1 MDKAHVLVVEDE
13 EVNRKLLTEM
23 VEGWGY
29 SATAIANGAELW
41 KTIEAK
47 PPSAVLLDL
56 FLPDGDGREILKSL
70 RRLRQEIPVIMITG
84 KATVDN
90 AVECMQLGAY
100 QFLEKPFRFE
110 QLQFHLKNAVE
121 LNELARKYSSL
132 RDTLEAADQ
141 FENMIGTSEEMQ
153 TIYHI
158 IRNVSQSDASVF
170 ITGESGT
177 GKELVARAIHNRSRR
192 ADNGFEPVNCAA
204 IPREL
209 LESEMFGH
217 EKGSFT
223 GAYTKRIG
231 SCERGDGG
239 TLFLDEICEMPPE
252 LQVKMLRFLQDRT
265 FRRVG
270 GNETIR
276 VDVRV
281 IAATN
286 RDPLD
291 EIGAGRLREDLYY
304 RLMVVPIDMPPL
316 RDRREDIF
324 LLATHFL
331 DIFARKN
338 GKAFAEITPE
348 ALRALVRYPW
358 QGNVRELENVVEN
371 VVVLNNDT
379 AVKLDH
385 LPERIRDYTP
395 PEGEDEIEVKVE
407 RVKDHAGTS
416 AGRGARPE
424 PSRGASRAAE
434 GGSDEPVLPMTEIEK
449 RAIEHAL
456 RTTNGNVPAAARKLK
471 IGQATIYRKIKAYR
485 IRL

>member
-1 MDKAHVLVVEDE
+1 MDKAHGAAHVLIVEDE
-13 EVNRKLLTEM
+13 EVNRNLLAENLQ
-23 VEGWGY
+23 EWGY
-29 SATAIANGAELW
+29 SVTALDDGQSIW
-41 KTIEAK
+41 KAIETRS
-47 PPSAVLLDL
+47 PNAVLLDL
-56 FLPDGDGREILKSL
+56 FLPGGDGRDILKSL
-70 RRLRQEIPVIMITG
+70 HKLRQEIPVIVITG
-84 KATVDN
+84 RATVDN

-100 QFLEKPFRFE
+100 HFLEKPFRFE
-110 QLQFHLKNAVE
+110 QLRLQLKNAVE
-121 LNELARKYSSL
+121 LNELSRKYSSL
-132 RDTLEAADQ
+132 RDAVETADQ

-170 ITGESGT
+170 VTGESGT

-192 ADNGFEPVNCAA
+192 ADKNFEPVNCAA

-223 GAYTKRIG
+223 GAYQKRIG

-239 TLFLDEICEMPPE
+239 TLFLDEVCEMPPE

-270 GNETIR
+270 GSDVIK

-286 RDPLD
+286 RDPID
-291 EIGAGRLREDLYY
+291 EIAAGRLREDLYY
-304 RLMVVPIDMPPL
+304 RLMVVPIAMPPL
-316 RDRREDIF
+316 RVRREDVF
-324 LLATHFL
+324 LLGTHFL
-331 DIFARKN
+331 DLFARKN
-338 GKAFAEITPE
+338 GKAFGEITPE

-358 QGNVRELENVVEN
+358 HGNVRELENVIEN

-379 AVKLDH
+379 TVKLDH
-385 LPERIRDYTP
+385 LPDRIRDYEP
-395 PEGEDEIEVKVE
+395 PNGEDENEIVIEVERIKDEMDQVVPMDEVE
-407 RVKDHAGTS
+407 R
-416 AGRGARPE
+416 
-424 PSRGASRAAE
+424 
-434 GGSDEPVLPMTEIEK
+434 

-456 RTTNGNVPAAARKLK
+456 RITKGNVPAAARKLK
-471 IGQATIYRKIKAYR
+471 IGQATIYRKIKSYS
-485 IRL
+485 IQVS

>member
-1 MDKAHVLVVEDE
+1 
-13 EVNRKLLTEM
+13 
-23 VEGWGY
+23 
-29 SATAIANGAELW
+29 
-41 KTIEAK
+41 
-47 PPSAVLLDL
+47 
-56 FLPDGDGREILKSL
+56 
-70 RRLRQEIPVIMITG
+70 VIMITG

-90 AVECMQLGAY
+90 AVQCMQLGAY

-121 LNELARKYSSL
+121 LNELAHKYSSL
-132 RDTLEAADQ
+132 RDTLESADH

-170 ITGESGT
+170 VTGESGT

-192 ADNGFEPVNCAA
+192 ADSGFEPVNCAA

-223 GAYTKRIG
+223 GAYQKRIG

-239 TLFLDEICEMPPE
+239 TLFLDEVCEMPPE

-270 GNETIR
+270 GNDVIK

-291 EIGAGRLREDLYY
+291 EIAAGRLREDLYY
-304 RLMVVPIDMPPL
+304 RLMVVPIEMPPL

-338 GKAFAEITPE
+338 GKAFTEMTPE

-379 AVKLDH
+379 AVKLDY
-385 LPERIRDYTP
+385 LPERIRTYTP
-395 PEGEDEIEVKVE
+395 PEGEADIEVKVE
-407 RVKDHAGTS
+407 RVKERAS
-416 AGRGARPE
+416 PEAGRGASRVAESGARPE
-424 PSRGASRAAE
+424 P
-434 GGSDEPVLPMTEIEK
+434 GSGQDPVLPMTEVEK
-449 RAIEHAL
+449 RAIENAL
-456 RTTNGNVPAAARKLK
+456 RATGGNVPAAAKKLK
-471 IGQATIYRKIKAYR
+471 IGQATIYRKIKSYK
-485 IRL
+485 IRV

>member
-13 EVNRKLLTEM
+13 EVNRSLLVDTLRE
-23 VEGWGY
+23 WDY
-29 SATAIANGAELW
+29 SVTALADGKELW
-41 KTIEAK
+41 KAIETSA
-47 PPSAVLLDL
+47 PSAVLLDI

-70 RRLRQEIPVIMITG
+70 TRLRQEIPVIMITA

-110 QLQFHLKNAVE
+110 QLRLHLKNAVE
-121 LNELARKYSSL
+121 LNELSRKYSSL
-132 RDTLEAADQ
+132 RDAVETADH
-141 FENMIGTSEEMQ
+141 FEGMIGTSEQMQ

-158 IRNVSQSDASVF
+158 IRHVSQSDASVF
-170 ITGESGT
+170 VTGESGT

-192 ADNGFEPVNCAA
+192 SDKSFEPVNCAA

-223 GAYTKRIG
+223 GAYQKRIG
-231 SCERGDGG
+231 CCERGNGG

-252 LQVKMLRFLQDRT
+252 LQVKMLRFLQDRS

-270 GNETIR
+270 GNEVIK

-281 IAATN
+281 ITATN

-291 EIGAGRLREDLYY
+291 EVEAGRLREDLYY
-304 RLMVVPIDMPPL
+304 RLMVVPIAMPPL
-316 RDRREDIF
+316 RERREDIF

-331 DIFARKN
+331 DIFTRKN
-338 GKAFAEITPE
+338 GKAFGEITPE
-348 ALRALVRYPW
+348 ALRALIRYPW
-358 QGNVRELENVVEN
+358 HGNVRELENVIEN

-385 LPERIRDYTP
+385 LPERIRDYEP
-395 PEGEDEIEVKVE
+395 PNGAPDNEIVVEVE
-407 RVKDHAGTS
+407 RIKEETDKI
-416 AGRGARPE
+416 
-424 PSRGASRAAE
+424 
-434 GGSDEPVLPMTEIEK
+434 LPMAEVEK
-449 RAIEHAL
+449 HAIEHAL
-456 RTTNGNVPAAARKLK
+456 RATKGNVPAAARKLQ
-471 IGQATIYRKIKAYR
+471 IGQATIYRKIKSYS
-485 IRL
+485 IQVS

>member
-1 MDKAHVLVVEDE
+1 MDKAHVLIVEDE
-13 EVNRKLLTEM
+13 EVNRNLLAETL
-23 VEGWGY
+23 EGWDY
-29 SATAIANGAELW
+29 SVTALDDGKDLW
-41 KTIEAK
+41 KTIETRA
-47 PPSAVLLDL
+47 PSAVLLDL
-56 FLPDGDGREILKSL
+56 FLPGGDGREVLKSL

-100 QFLEKPFRFE
+100 QFLEKPFRLE
-110 QLQFHLKNAVE
+110 QLQLHLKNAIE
-121 LNELARKYSSL
+121 LNELSRKYSTL
-132 RDTLEAADQ
+132 RSVLETSDQ
-141 FENMIGTSEEMQ
+141 FEGMIGTSEEMQ

-177 GKELVARAIHNRSRR
+177 GTELVARAIHNRSRR
-192 ADNGFEPVNCAA
+192 SDRNFEPVNCAA

-223 GAYTKRIG
+223 GAYQKRIG
-231 SCERGDGG
+231 CCERGDGG
-239 TLFLDEICEMPPE
+239 TLFLDEVCEMPPE
-252 LQVKMLRFLQDRT
+252 LQVKILRFLQDRS

-270 GNETIR
+270 GNEIIK
-276 VDVRV
+276 VDLRV

-291 EIGAGRLREDLYY
+291 EVASGRLREDLYY
-304 RLMVVPIDMPPL
+304 RLMVVPIEMPPL
-316 RDRREDIF
+316 RERREDIF

-338 GKAFAEITPE
+338 GKAFSEITPE

-358 QGNVRELENVVEN
+358 HGNVRELENVLEN

-379 AVKLDH
+379 AVAPDY
-385 LPERIRDYTP
+385 LPERIRSYEP
-395 PEGEDEIEVKVE
+395 PEGANDIEVEVE
-407 RVKDHAGTS
+407 RVKD
-416 AGRGARPE
+416 
-424 PSRGASRAAE
+424 E
-434 GGSDEPVLPMTEIEK
+434 GNKVVPMSEVEK

-456 RTTNGNVPAAARKLK
+456 RVSKGNVPAAAKKLR
-471 IGQATIYRKIKAYR
+471 IGQATIYRKIKSYS
-485 IRL
+485 IRV

>member
-1 MDKAHVLVVEDE
+1 MDKAHVLIVEDD
-13 EVNRKLLTEM
+13 EVNRKLLSEM
-23 VEGWGY
+23 VEDWGY
-29 SATAIANGAELW
+29 SATAIASGKDLW
-41 KTIEAK
+41 KTLEAK
-47 PPSAVLLDL
+47 TPNVVLLDL
-56 FLPDGDGREILKSL
+56 FLADGDGREVLKSL
-70 RRLRQEIPVIMITG
+70 HRLRREIPVIMVTG

-100 QFLEKPFRFE
+100 QFLEKPYRAE
-110 QLQFHLKNAVE
+110 QLQFHLRNAVE

-132 RDTLEAADQ
+132 RDTIESADH

-177 GKELVARAIHNRSRR
+177 GKELVARAIHSRSRR
-192 ADNGFEPVNCAA
+192 ADRSFEPVNCAA

-223 GAYTKRIG
+223 GAYTKRVG
-231 SCERGDGG
+231 SCERADGG
-239 TLFLDEICEMPPE
+239 TLFLDEVCEMPPE

-270 GNETIR
+270 GNELTR

-286 RDPLD
+286 RNPLD
-291 EIGAGRLREDLYY
+291 EIAAGRLREDLYY
-304 RLMVVPIDMPPL
+304 RLMVVPIEVPPL
-316 RDRREDIF
+316 RERREDIF

-338 GKAFAEITPE
+338 GKAFAEISPE

-358 QGNVRELENVVEN
+358 QGNVRELENVIEN

-379 AVKLDH
+379 AVKPDH
-385 LPERIRDYTP
+385 LPERIRTYTP
-395 PEGEDEIEVKVE
+395 PEGEADNEIVVEVE
-407 RVKDHAGTS
+407 RIK
-416 AGRGARPE
+416 
-424 PSRGASRAAE
+424 AE
-434 GGSDEPVLPMTEIEK
+434 MDAILPMAEVEK
-449 RAIEHAL
+449 RAIANAL
-456 RTTNGNVPAAARKLK
+456 QVTKGNIPAAAKKLK
-471 IGQATIYRKIKAYR
+471 LGQATIYRKIKAYK
-485 IRL
+485 IKV